1 MVLANSEGSN
11 MMILAKLALGT
22 ATTLMV
28 AGVYVFREGTVRVD
42 VDEHREGGAHV
53 HLWAPAAVVPMALHF
68 VPDDKLRDVT
78 EHSSEWAPLARI
90 AAKELRKYPNT
101 TFVEVVD
108 GEQHVKVSTVGTKI
122 QVDVTASEEDVHVAV
137 PLTMIND
144 VIAQI
149 AARQPAS

>member
-1 MVLANSEGSN
+1 

-28 AGVYVFREGTVRVD
+28 AGVYAFREGTVRVD

-53 HLWAPAAVVPMALHF
+53 HLWAPAA
-68 VPDDKLRDVT
+68 DKLRDVT

-101 TFVEVVD
+101 TFVEVED
-108 GEQHVKVSTVGTKI
+108 GEQHVKVSTVGSKI
-122 QVDVTASEEDVHVAV
+122 QVDVTGPEEDVHVAV